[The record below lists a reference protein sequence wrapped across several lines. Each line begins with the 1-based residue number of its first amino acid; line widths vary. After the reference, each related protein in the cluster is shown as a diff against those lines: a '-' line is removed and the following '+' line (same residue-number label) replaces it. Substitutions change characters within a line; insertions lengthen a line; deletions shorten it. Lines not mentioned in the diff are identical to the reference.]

1 MDWLGGWDSA
11 WPSPR
16 RRDRGPLGACDFSV
30 TLDTKFSRCA
40 TTNRLELMSIP
51 GDLLAGLT
59 KMILRVDAK
68 GSRWAATCKASKELF
83 HQVRESL
90 VREGFAWWTGT
101 GEPYL
106 LPKKAD
112 RPDPTISS
120 QNTMGGLQAYV
131 SGIQWEDVV
140 RISSGWLTNFSI
152 DAILVALGCP
162 ILLPG
167 APYVARPVEGMLLLS
182 AQLGGL
188 ANPHW
193 NTKAQGIPWQ
203 FPRTAFWGRE
213 DVLEQICMASI
224 LIVPLNVHGNHW
236 VVARIV
242 KVTSADNHT
251 HSGTLTHTEHTLAH

>member
-106 LPKKAD
+106 LPKKA
-112 RPDPTISS
+112 
-120 QNTMGGLQAYV
+120 A
-131 SGIQWEDVV
+131 
-140 RISSGWLTNFSI
+140 
-152 DAILVALGCP
+152 
-162 ILLPG
+162 
-167 APYVARPVEGMLLLS
+167 AP
-182 AQLGGL
+182 
-188 ANPHW
+188 
-193 NTKAQGIPWQ
+193 
-203 FPRTAFWGRE
+203 
-213 DVLEQICMASI
+213 
-224 LIVPLNVHGNHW
+224 
-236 VVARIV
+236 
-242 KVTSADNHT
+242 
-251 HSGTLTHTEHTLAH
+251 

>member
-1 MDWLGGWDSA
+1 
-11 WPSPR
+11 
-16 RRDRGPLGACDFSV
+16 
-30 TLDTKFSRCA
+30 
-40 TTNRLELMSIP
+40 MSIP

-68 GSRWAATCKASKELF
+68 GSRWAATCKASKVLF

-140 RISSGWLTNFSI
+140 RISSGWLT
-152 DAILVALGCP
+152 ALV
-162 ILLPG
+162 
-167 APYVARPVEGMLLLS
+167 
-182 AQLGGL
+182 
-188 ANPHW
+188 
-193 NTKAQGIPWQ
+193 
-203 FPRTAFWGRE
+203 
-213 DVLEQICMASI
+213 
-224 LIVPLNVHGNHW
+224 
-236 VVARIV
+236 
-242 KVTSADNHT
+242 
-251 HSGTLTHTEHTLAH
+251 GTEVF